1 VHSSARLEDFK
12 RHLSALTGKEFE
24 GAICA
29 HLQAS
34 IHSFKRISDDDGDGG
49 VDGVSHN
56 GEHGYCCYGP
66 EFDSSTKSNDRVNA
80 IVDKFKKDMCRLF
93 EFQSMGSLFDTPNV
107 ELAAVLPVG
116 VRMRNIFFLTTWAS
130 DKRIYNRLLGA
141 FLKYRASSEC
151 RFVDREANMTVMG
164 PEDIAVAY
172 AITEAT
178 LAHLEQG
185 RLLERV
191 AQIAG
196 TLAPIASMDF
206 DQKMEIL
213 RRIRPD
219 RPEAVNRFAA
229 DARRGWQMSLALEQN
244 LADIST
250 TLHAALENARVEIGS
265 HVAAEMIATD
275 RPWERLNAF
284 SSFAKT
290 QIASALGVD
299 YEAIAMN
306 AGYGEIARLIG
317 ECTIG
322 WQEPE

>member
-1 VHSSARLEDFK
+1 M
-12 RHLSALTGKEFE
+12 TGKEFE

-34 IHSFKRISDDDGDGG
+34 IHSFRRIHDHDGDGG

-66 EFDSSTKSNDRVNA
+66 EFDASTKSNDRVNA
-80 IVDKFKKDMCRLF
+80 IVTKFKTDMCRLF
-93 EFQSMGSLFDTPNV
+93 ELESMGSLFDTPNT
-107 ELAAVLPVG
+107 ELAAVLPAG
-116 VRMRNIFFLTTWAS
+116 VRIRNVTFLTTWAT
-130 DKRIYNRLLGA
+130 DKRIYNRLLAA
-141 FLKYRASSEC
+141 FLKFRAASQC
-151 RFVDREANMTVMG
+151 RFVDRDAKMTLMG
-164 PEDIAVAY
+164 PEDVAAAY

-185 RLLERV
+185 RLLARV

-196 TLAPIASMDF
+196 TLAPIESMDF

-213 RRIRPD
+213 GRIRPD
-219 RPEAVNRFAA
+219 QPEAITRFAA
-229 DARRGWQMSLALEQN
+229 AARRGWQMSLALEQD
-244 LADIST
+244 LADVSP
-250 TLHAALENARVEIGS
+250 TLHAALENARLEIGS

-275 RPWERLNAF
+275 RPWELLNAL

-290 QIASALGVD
+290 QIVSALGVD
-299 YEAIAMN
+299 YSAIALN
-306 AGYGEIARLIG
+306 AAYGEIARLIG

-322 WQEPE
+322 WKEPS